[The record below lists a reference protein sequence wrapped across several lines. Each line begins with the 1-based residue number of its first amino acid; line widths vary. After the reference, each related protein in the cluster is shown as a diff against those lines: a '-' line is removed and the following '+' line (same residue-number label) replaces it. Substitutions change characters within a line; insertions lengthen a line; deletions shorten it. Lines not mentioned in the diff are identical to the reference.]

1 MVLEADIQVL
11 EAEMLVLEVDTQVL
25 DVYILVLEAGKL
37 VEVLDIQA
45 VDKLVEVL
53 DIQALDKFVE
63 EPEKLVT
70 VVDTAVE
77 VVAAELMDT
86 WKIGQAFDFESFLKK
101 KNLVSPTG
109 FEPVLLP

>member
-1 MVLEADIQVL
+1 
-11 EAEMLVLEVDTQVL
+11 MLVLEVDTQVL

-45 VDKLVEVL
+45 VDKLVEVLDIQVVDKLVEVL

-101 KNLVSPTG
+101 KNI
-109 FEPVLLP
+109 EQ